1 MLLKKITIHNRNPDM
16 VTIRTRFP
24 PSPTGYLHIGGA
36 RTALFNWLFAR
47 QQGGTFILR
56 IEDTDQARSS
66 REATEAILE
75 GLTWLGL
82 NWDEGPFFQSQ
93 RSEIYKQFISE
104 LLAKGKAYYCH
115 CPVELL
121 EKKREIAR
129 AEGRKPKYDGTC
141 RDKNLGPGPQAVV
154 RLKTPQTGN
163 TRFDDLIHG
172 PIIYP
177 NDELDD
183 LILARG
189 DGSPTYH
196 LAVVIDDITMA
207 ITHII
212 RGDDHINNT
221 PRQIQIYQA
230 LEATLPVYAHVP
242 MILGPDRTK
251 LSKRHG
257 AASLLEYR
265 EMGYLPQALV
275 NYLVRLGWSH
285 GDEEIFSREEMI
297 GKFALSQIGKS
308 AGVFNQEK
316 LLWLNGHYIKESP
329 DTELAELVIPLI
341 RARGFEPP
349 DQVYLAK
356 IAATLKPRCKTLV
369 EMAEAAEFYLVN
381 EVSYPT
387 ELVAKF
393 FKKELIPVFEQTIAL
408 LSGLSAWDMAA
419 LEETFKALLEQGG
432 YKMKQVAQPIRV
444 ALTGKTASPGL
455 FEVMEA
461 MGKERTIGRLNEAL
475 SIIKNEQS

>member
-1 MLLKKITIHNRNPDM
+1 
-16 VTIRTRFP
+16 
-24 PSPTGYLHIGGA
+24 
-36 RTALFNWLFAR
+36 
-47 QQGGTFILR
+47 
-56 IEDTDQARSS
+56 
-66 REATEAILE
+66 
-75 GLTWLGL
+75 
-82 NWDEGPFFQSQ
+82 
-93 RSEIYKQFISE
+93 
-104 LLAKGKAYYCH
+104 
-115 CPVELL
+115 
-121 EKKREIAR
+121 
-129 AEGRKPKYDGTC
+129 
-141 RDKNLGPGPQAVV
+141 
-154 RLKTPQTGN
+154 
-163 TRFDDLIHG
+163 
-172 PIIYP
+172 
-177 NDELDD
+177 
-183 LILARG
+183 
-189 DGSPTYH
+189 
-196 LAVVIDDITMA
+196 
-207 ITHII
+207 
-212 RGDDHINNT
+212 
-221 PRQIQIYQA
+221 
-230 LEATLPVYAHVP
+230 

-316 LLWLNGHYIKESP
+316 LLWLNSHYIKESP
-329 DTELAELVIPLI
+329 DAELAELVIPFI
-341 RARGFEPP
+341 RARGFEIP
-349 DQVYLAK
+349 DQAYLAK

-381 EVSYPT
+381 KVSYPT

-393 FKKELIPVFEQTIAL
+393 FKKELIPVFDQTIAL

-475 SIIKNEQS
+475 SIITNRQS